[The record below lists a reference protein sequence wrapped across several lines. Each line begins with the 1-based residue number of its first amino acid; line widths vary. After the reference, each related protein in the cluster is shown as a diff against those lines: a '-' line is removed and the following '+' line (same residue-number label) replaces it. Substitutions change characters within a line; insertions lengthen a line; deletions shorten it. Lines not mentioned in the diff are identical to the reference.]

1 MSIAVMTRVWKH
13 SRAKGSALLLLLA
26 IADHADD
33 AGVAYP
39 SVTTLATKIR
49 MTRRNA
55 GKLIAAL
62 EAMGE
67 LRIEG
72 ESDYKTHLFR
82 VMTGD
87 GFQPDLPKDSAKSVR
102 TANAN
107 DSRGGAKNWAP
118 ECEESGT
125 EGANTTSHKPSL
137 EPSHRT
143 VRKVAA
149 AAAESSPLD
158 SLSPAQRDVFGEID
172 LSMGR
177 YMREPDIFSELL
189 LFVQDYAPDEARE
202 CLRTVR
208 ARGEKAFPQNLRR
221 VALAEIGGP
230 LWQRERDK
238 NRRAAFNQGGPYL
251 CACGFAGSLS
261 EVRAHKREQHEEGY
275 A

>member
-1 MSIAVMTRVWKH
+1 MSEITTAEFRRGFGQIYRALWRANEMTLHERAVLANILERVGQNANAWPGQ
-13 SRAKGSALLLLLA
+13 AT
-26 IADHADD
+26 IADDL
-33 AGVAYP
+33 GV
-39 SVTTLATKIR
+39 S
-49 MTRRNA
+49 
-55 GKLIAAL
+55 
-62 EAMGE
+62 E
-67 LRIEG
+67 
-72 ESDYKTHLFR
+72 
-82 VMTGD
+82 
-87 GFQPDLPKDSAKSVR
+87 
-102 TANAN
+102 
-107 DSRGGAKNWAP
+107 
-118 ECEESGT
+118 
-125 EGANTTSHKPSL
+125 
-137 EPSHRT
+137 RT
-143 VRKVAA
+143 VRDAIRGLQDRGFLEVKRRGQGLTNTYKPALEPIVRWANLPFQKRTGCSSREAPAAVLERHEVPLEEPTEKNHQEEPPGKVAA
-149 AAAESSPLD
+149 AAAGPSPLD

-261 EVRAHKREQHEEGY
+261 EVRTHKREQHEEGY